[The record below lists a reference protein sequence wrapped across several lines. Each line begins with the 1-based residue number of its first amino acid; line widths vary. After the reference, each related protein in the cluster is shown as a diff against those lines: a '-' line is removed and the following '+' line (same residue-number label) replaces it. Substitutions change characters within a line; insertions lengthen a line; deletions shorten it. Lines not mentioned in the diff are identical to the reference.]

1 MKRLLILS
9 LIILGGCTQAAE
21 KAVEEVRPVRV
32 LRVGESD
39 SARRVEYAGEV
50 RARYETR
57 LAFRV
62 AGKITERLVDTGAT
76 VRRGQPVA
84 RIDAADLTLAAASA
98 RAQVANL
105 QAEHSLAEAEY
116 KRYRELREKNFISQ
130 AEFDRRAS
138 TLSTAESKLAAA
150 RAQERQA
157 SNQVGYTTLVADSA
171 GVITGIEA
179 EAGQVVAAGQTVARL
194 ARPGE
199 MEVVFAVPESQ
210 RDFIEKHNQFT
221 VALIARPGKTWKGRL
236 RELSPSA
243 DSATRMYAA
252 RLTILEAGDDVELG
266 MSARAV
272 VETAAGAQAK
282 RIAIPISALHS
293 RGDNPQVYLVDSDGT
308 VRPQTVKTAGVA
320 GESVVIESG
329 LKAGD
334 VVVAA
339 GAQLL
344 RPGQRVRV
352 MNEK

>member
-1 MKRLLILS
+1 MKKLWILATVLLAA
-9 LIILGGCTQAAE
+9 CTQAAE
-21 KAVEEVRPVRV
+21 KAAEEVRPVRV
-32 LRVGESD
+32 LTIGVAD
-39 SARRVEYAGEV
+39 STRRVEYAGEV

-62 AGKITERLVDTGAT
+62 SGKITERLVDTGAV
-76 VRRGQPVA
+76 VRRGQVVA

-105 QAEHSLAEAEY
+105 EAEHVLAESEF
-116 KRYRELREKNFISQ
+116 KRYRDLREKNFISQ

-138 TLSTAESKLAAA
+138 TLSTSESKLAAA

-157 SNQVGYTTLVADSA
+157 ANQVGYATLLADTA

-179 EAGQVVAAGQTVARL
+179 EAGQVVTAGQTVARL

-210 RDFIEKHNQFT
+210 RDFIEKQNQFS
-221 VALIARPGKTWKGRL
+221 VALTARPGKVWKGRL
-236 RELSPSA
+236 RELSPIA
-243 DSATRMYAA
+243 DAATRTYAA
-252 RLTILEAGDDVELG
+252 RVSIVDAGDDVELG
-266 MSARAV
+266 MSARAL
-272 VETAAGAQAK
+272 VEAPVSQVK
-282 RIAIPISALHS
+282 RIEVPISALHS
-293 RGDNPQVYLVDSDGT
+293 RGESAQVYLVGADGT
-308 VRPQTVKTAGVA
+308 VRPQPVKTAGVA

-329 LKAGD
+329 LKPGD

-339 GAQLL
+339 GANLL

-352 MNEK
+352 LNQK

>member
-1 MKRLLILS
+1 MKRFLVVISVLLVA
-9 LIILGGCTQAAE
+9 CTQAAE

-32 LRVGESD
+32 VKIGTSD
-39 SARRVEYAGEV
+39 ATRKIEYSGEV

-62 AGKITERLVDTGAT
+62 GGKITERLVDTGAT

-84 RIDAADLTLAAASA
+84 RIDAADLNLAAASA
-98 RAQVANL
+98 RAQAASL
-105 QAEHSLAEAEY
+105 ESEHSLADAEY
-116 KRYRELREKNFISQ
+116 KRYRDLREKNFISQ

-157 SNQVGYTTLVADSA
+157 ANQVAYATLVAETA

-210 RDFIEKHNQFT
+210 RDFIEQQNQFS
-221 VALIARPGKTWKGRL
+221 VALNARPGKTWKGRL

-252 RLTILEAGDDVELG
+252 RVTILEAGDDVELG
-266 MSARAV
+266 MSARAA
-272 VETAAGAQAK
+272 VEAAGVQAK
-282 RIAIPISALHS
+282 RIEIPISALHS
-293 RGDNPQVYLVDSDGT
+293 RGESAQVYLVGSDGT
-308 VRPQTVKTAGVA
+308 VRPQAVKTAGVT
-320 GESVVIESG
+320 GERVVIESG
-329 LKAGD
+329 LQPGD